1 MAVYP
6 CIKGGNM
13 TEKKTTKKGKKFEAE
28 IGSELK
34 ETKEQ
39 TAIKVKKKYTVEQLV
54 KAIEDVS
61 VEINNAYFRT
71 PYNRCPDCN
80 KGDNTVMAHFGF
92 GGANK
97 LGNLRSFNATIGDVI
112 AWSADTYK
120 GISIIKAKNNG
131 VYELETAPFTVAR
144 KEPAVIEKMVVPS
157 KFRLV
162 IGEMAE
168 FLANPDMYVEV
179 ELVKIGNGE
188 YPNVIKTKL

>member
-1 MAVYP
+1 
-6 CIKGGNM
+6 M
-13 TEKKTTKKGKKFEAE
+13 TEKKNARKGKKFEAE

-34 ETKEQ
+34 EVKEQ
-39 TAIKVKKKYTVEQLV
+39 TAIRDKKKYTPEQLV

-61 VEINNAYFRT
+61 IQINNAYFRT

-80 KGDNTVMAHFGF
+80 KGNNTVMAHFGF

-97 LGNLRSFNATIGDVI
+97 LGNLRGFNATIGDVI

-120 GISIIKAKNNG
+120 GLSIIKDKNNG
-131 VYELETAPFTVAR
+131 VYELETAPFNVAR
-144 KEPAVIEKMVVPS
+144 KEPAVIERMIVPS
-157 KFRLV
+157 IYRPI

-168 FLANPDMYVEV
+168 YLANPDLYEDA

-188 YPNVIKTKL
+188 YPDVIGKKL

>member
-1 MAVYP
+1 MS
-6 CIKGGNM
+6 
-13 TEKKTTKKGKKFEAE
+13 EDKKIVKRGKKFEAE
-28 IGSELK
+28 KGSELK

-39 TAIKVKKKYTVEQLV
+39 TAIKEDKKKYSTEQLV

-80 KGDNTVMAHFGF
+80 KGNNTILAYFGI

-97 LGNLRSFNATIGDVI
+97 IGNLQGFQATIGDVI

-120 GISIIKAKNNG
+120 GLSIVKGKNNG
-131 VYELETAPFTVAR
+131 VFELETSPFVTAR
-144 KEPAVIEKMVVPS
+144 KEPAVIERMIVPT
-157 KFRLV
+157 KFRPV
-162 IGEMAE
+162 IGLMAE
-168 FLANPDMYVEV
+168 YLANPDLYDGA

-188 YPNVIKTKL
+188 YPDVIKSKL